1 MEANQLV
8 VIDIQGSAG
17 VVLDD
22 GSIRALNVGDIITV
36 GDLVVTAIKSSLQI
50 DVQGETLSI
59 PANQKVKITPD
70 LLAKEARD
78 SSETTVFDE
87 SLDEAIASLDLG
99 AEQDP
104 STAANSDVTDF
115 LDALEGDGDILDN
128 LEATAAGG
136 GNAAGADGGSS
147 FVQLTRISE
156 SVDPSS
162 VTFDSSFEQGA
173 T

>member
-1 MEANQLV
+1 MWLFCPTFNLLDCYFKKFEGTKMEANQLV

-70 LLAKEARD
+70 LFCLLYTSDAA
-78 SSETTVFDE
+78 DE
-87 SLDEAIASLDLG
+87 
-99 AEQDP
+99 
-104 STAANSDVTDF
+104 
-115 LDALEGDGDILDN
+115 
-128 LEATAAGG
+128 
-136 GNAAGADGGSS
+136 
-147 FVQLTRISE
+147 
-156 SVDPSS
+156 
-162 VTFDSSFEQGA
+162 
-173 T
+173 

>member
-1 MEANQLV
+1 MWLFCPTFNLLDCYFKKFEGTKMEANQLV

-115 LDALEGDGDILDN
+115 HASFFVVR
-128 LEATAAGG
+128 AG
-136 GNAAGADGGSS
+136 NPSLRS
-147 FVQLTRISE
+147 KRI
-156 SVDPSS
+156 
-162 VTFDSSFEQGA
+162 
-173 T
+173 